1 MSNRQLSDHDQTQ
14 LVEELNREVDRKGS
28 LFALMACLAI
38 AAGLVLSG
46 LLSIAG

>member
-1 MSNRQLSDHDQTQ
+1 MSNREVSEQDQTR
-14 LVEELNREVDRKGS
+14 LIEELNREVDRKGS